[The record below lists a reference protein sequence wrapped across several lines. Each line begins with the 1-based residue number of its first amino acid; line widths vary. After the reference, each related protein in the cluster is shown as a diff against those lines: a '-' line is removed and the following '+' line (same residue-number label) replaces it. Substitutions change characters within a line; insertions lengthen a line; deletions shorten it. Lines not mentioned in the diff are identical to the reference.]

1 MSTSKHF
8 HRTFPALI
16 LLLFGII
23 SNQQSYS
30 QDIGITIDKT
40 YFRSPLNIPLYLSG
54 DYGELRTNHFHTGL
68 DIKTNGS
75 SGYKIYACADGYLG
89 RIKVG
94 HYGYGRVLYINH
106 PNGLT
111 TVYAHQSRFNDELEK
126 YVREQQ
132 YENQNDQIDIY
143 PDSTLFK
150 FKKGDVVGYSG
161 NSGTSSGPHLHFEIR
176 KTENDH
182 PLNPWMFG
190 FDIKDEIPPT
200 LYNIKVYPLDDTS
213 SVNGHP
219 NAAIIKILGS
229 GKECKLAQTLTA
241 YGNIGFAIH
250 TIDMTNGSGNQCGPY
265 SIDLIENDSDTLFS
279 TRFEELAF
287 ETNRYINVHM
297 DYLGYRDK
305 KNSYHKSFIKGINQL
320 PIYKTNKNNGWVTAN
335 GKNKKALKFVVKDI
349 NGNTSIVKFDMLTS
363 KINLNGTGD
372 RCDLQIKWDKDTT
385 YQTDDIKITF
395 PDSSLYDDLCF
406 QYKQYESASYY
417 YAPIHKLHDDD
428 IPIMHPITLSL
439 KTTCKDSTKFDKL
452 TAVYINEAGKIS
464 NEGGTYEDGYIT
476 FTTRSFGK
484 YSVMMDD
491 KAPVISP
498 ALLYEGRLMGKGTS
512 FSFSLADNLSGVK
525 KYNAFID
532 DKWALGIYNP
542 FKNKL
547 TIDLDDAG
555 ITAGEHELILKVEDG
570 KNNEAVY
577 QCKFKR

>member
-1 MSTSKHF
+1 ME
-8 HRTFPALI
+8 
-16 LLLFGII
+16 
-23 SNQQSYS
+23 
-30 QDIGITIDKT
+30 IDKS

-68 DIKTNGS
+68 DIKTNGA
-75 SGYKIYACADGYLG
+75 SGYKIYVCADGYLA

-106 PNGLT
+106 SNGLT
-111 TVYAHQSRFNDELEK
+111 TVYAHQSEFNAELEK

-132 YENQNDQIDIY
+132 YLLQDDQIDIY

-150 FKKGDVVGYSG
+150 FKKGDVIGYSG

-190 FDIKDEIPPT
+190 FDIKDEISPT
-200 LYNIKVYPLDDTS
+200 VYNIKVYPLDDTS
-213 SVNGHP
+213 TVNGNNYP
-219 NAAIIKILGS
+219 SILKVIGS
-229 GKECKLAQTLTA
+229 GKDCKLGSTLTA

-250 TIDMTNGSGNQCGPY
+250 TIDMTTGSGNQCGPY
-265 SIDLIENDSDTLFS
+265 SIDLIENNSDTLFS
-279 TRFEELAF
+279 THFEELAF

-297 DYLGYRDK
+297 DYLKYRDH

-320 PIYKTNKNNGWVTAN
+320 PIYKINKNNGWILAD
-335 GKNKKALKFVVKDI
+335 GKTKKALKFVVKDI
-349 NGNTSIVKFDMLTS
+349 NGNTSILKFDMLTI
-363 KINLNGTGD
+363 KNNATVQPEE
-372 RCDLQIKWDKDTT
+372 CDLKVKWNEDMEFK
-385 YQTDDIKITF
+385 TDDIIISF

-406 QYKQYESASYY
+406 DYTSYESTSYY

-439 KTTCKDSTKFDKL
+439 KTNCTDSSKFDKL
-452 TAVYINEAGKIS
+452 TAVYINEKGRVS
-464 NEGGTYEDGYIT
+464 NEGGTYENGWIT

-498 ALLYEGRLMGKGTS
+498 VLTYEGRLMGKGTS
-512 FSFSLADNLSGVK
+512 FSFSLADNLSGIK
-525 KYNAFID
+525 KYNAYID
-532 DKWALGIYNP
+532 DKWVLAIYNP

-555 ITAGEHELILKVEDG
+555 ISTGEHEFILKVEDG
-570 KNNEAVY
+570 KSNVTEY
-577 QCKFKR
+577 SCKFKR